1 MTPVP
6 WRANLATL
14 AGLLTATGL
23 TLAFTAPGAAAQTS
37 SGATKPGDNGTV
49 KIHRSGTPVTDPS
62 NQPHVCSFY
71 LDAFG
76 FDATQSVSW
85 QIKSWP
91 PTGNGSVVSAGALAL
106 DSSGDGHTGDMT
118 LSNGHYKLF
127 WNFQGENG
135 AAKHKVFWVS
145 CGTPITPPTSTPT
158 PTITP
163 SPVCTCTATP
173 TPTPTPSVTRTHK
186 PKPTPTPSSTGTAVP
201 PAPAPAPVST
211 TLPVTG

>member
-1 MTPVP
+1 MITVS

-14 AGLLTATGL
+14 AGVLTAAGM
-23 TLAFTAPGAAAQTS
+23 TLAFAAPSVAVQLSSGGKSAAA
-37 SGATKPGDNGTV
+37 PGDNGTV
-49 KIHRSGTPVTDPS
+49 KIHRSGTPVTDPR

-76 FDATQSVSW
+76 FDAAQSVSW

-91 PTGNGSVVSAGALAL
+91 PTGDRTVVASGALTL

-127 WNFQGENG
+127 WNFQGEHG
-135 AAKHKVFWVS
+135 FAKQKVFWVS
-145 CGTPITPPTSTPT
+145 CPAPTPPPTSPPPT
-158 PTITP
+158 SPPPTSPPPPTTVSPTP
-163 SPVCTCTATP
+163 SPT
-173 TPTPTPSVTRTHK
+173 K
-186 PKPTPTPSSTGTAVP
+186 PGVP
-201 PAPAPAPVST
+201 PAPPPAPVSG

>member
-1 MTPVP
+1 VTPVP

-14 AGLLTATGL
+14 AVLLTATGL
-23 TLAFTAPGAAAQTS
+23 TLAFAAPGAAAQSS
-37 SGATKPGDNGTV
+37 SGGKAPATRPGDNGTV
-49 KIHRSGTPVTDPS
+49 KIHRAGTPVADPR

-76 FDATQSVSW
+76 FDAAQSVSW

-91 PTGNGSVVSAGALAL
+91 PTGDRAVVASGALAL

-127 WNFQGENG
+127 WNFQGEHG

-145 CGTPITPPTSTPT
+145 CSSPTPPS
-158 PTITP
+158 
-163 SPVCTCTATP
+163 TATP
-173 TPTPTPSVTRTHK
+173 TPTCTCS
-186 PKPTPTPSSTGTAVP
+186 PTPTVPPTPTVSRPKKAAVP